1 MAAAVVVTQ
10 IYYDEEPK
18 GFVWANIDEI
28 SSTRRSHAF
37 SSEHLPPWEDSIW
50 GFALIWRNTYP
61 RWSGGG
67 YWRGILRTK
76 GDGIDQM
83 MLIIA
88 SFHYCFAP
96 PYQNSCYLIL

>member
-1 MAAAVVVTQ
+1 MNYFGTGEGGGGEVAAAVVVTQ

-37 SSEHLPPWEDSIW
+37 SSERLPPWEDSIW

-67 YWRGILRTK
+67 TGK
-76 GDGIDQM
+76 GSSGPKEM
-83 MLIIA
+83 ELIK
-88 SFHYCFAP
+88 
-96 PYQNSCYLIL
+96 

>member
-1 MAAAVVVTQ
+1 MNYFGTGEGGGEVAAAVVVTQ

-37 SSEHLPPWEDSIW
+37 SSEHLSPWEDSIW
-50 GFALIWRNTYP
+50 GFALIWPNTYP

-67 YWRGILRTK
+67 TGEGSSGPK
-76 GDGIDQM
+76 EM
-83 MLIIA
+83 ELIK
-88 SFHYCFAP
+88 
-96 PYQNSCYLIL
+96 